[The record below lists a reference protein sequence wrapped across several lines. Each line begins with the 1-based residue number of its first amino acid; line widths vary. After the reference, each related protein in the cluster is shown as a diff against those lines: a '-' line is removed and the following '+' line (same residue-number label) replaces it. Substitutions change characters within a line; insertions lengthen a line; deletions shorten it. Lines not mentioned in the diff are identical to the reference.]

1 MSKKCCFIGHRN
13 VKATEE
19 LIKRIDN
26 CLQSLID
33 DGVRVFLF
41 GSRSQFDT
49 LCHERVTKM
58 QENYSDIKRI
68 AYTCK
73 SEYAV
78 KKSEKDKLEQS
89 IGELTKREIKL
100 KDYDGE
106 ERSERLERAGKA
118 SYVERNE
125 DMINASDYCVFY
137 YDPYYLPPKRKER
150 KGGSEYQPS
159 SGTSLAFDFANQRK
173 RAGENLQ
180 IINLKDNGQD

>member
-13 VKATEE
+13 VQATEE
-19 LIKRIDN
+19 LIKRIDD

-33 DGVRVFLF
+33 DGVRIFLF
-41 GSRSQFDT
+41 GSKSKFDT
-49 LCHERVTKM
+49 LCHERVTEMRKR
-58 QENYSDIKRI
+58 YPDIKRI

-78 KKSEKDKLEQS
+78 KRKEKDELER
-89 IGELTKREIKL
+89 IAKRVTKREIRL

-106 ERSERLERAGKA
+106 KQSKRLERAGKA

-125 DMINASDYCVFY
+125 DMINESEYCVFF
-137 YDPYYLPPKRKER
+137 YDPVYLPPKRKER

-159 SGTSLAFDFANQRK
+159 SGTALAYEYADKRK
-173 RAGENLQ
+173 KSGGNLQ
-180 IINLKDNGQD
+180 IINLAEEKF